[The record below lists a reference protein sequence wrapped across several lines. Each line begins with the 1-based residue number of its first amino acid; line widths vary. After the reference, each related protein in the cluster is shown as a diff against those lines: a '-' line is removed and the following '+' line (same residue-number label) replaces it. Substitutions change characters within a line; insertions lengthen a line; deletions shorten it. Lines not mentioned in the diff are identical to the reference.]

1 MNSSSHIEGGK
12 IRAPPITNTLL
23 KLKVV
28 YLCILKLG
36 QGKLSRRLSRLY
48 QSASQLGE
56 EGLKM
61 EFGQL

>member
-12 IRAPPITNTLL
+12 IRAPPITKALL

-61 EFGQL
+61 EFVQL

>member
-36 QGKLSRRLSRLY
+36 QGKLSRILSRLY

>member
-1 MNSSSHIEGGK
+1 VNSSSHIEGGK
-12 IRAPPITNTLL
+12 IRAPPITNALL